1 MGAEETFGSLPHITK
16 GEKQMAQNL
25 ELIKALFFSGEG
37 IKPKRSNMHLL
48 MPTVVIAIL
57 VILAVIILI
66 QRAMRCKKEGKP
78 FISFKGY
85 RFFIK
90 DFSPV
95 IFFSSIVLMI
105 VYFYLLPIIHFLPAS
120 IIFLMIFNVLYNKP
134 VVDGKLDKKSLLVSA
149 IISVVGPLLIYV
161 LFAVAF
167 GLTLP

>member
-1 MGAEETFGSLPHITK
+1 MGAEEIFGSLPRITK

-48 MPTVVIAIL
+48 MPTVIITVL
-57 VILAVIILI
+57 VILAVIILV

-95 IFFSSIVLMI
+95 IFFGSIVLMI